1 MPNPFFNRLV
11 GNGGM
16 NMPGPLGNLMNMISQ
31 YRQFKS
37 QFQGDPKEQVQQL
50 LNSGQ
55 MTQEQYNQLSN
66 MAAQFQNFVK

>member
-37 QFQGDPKEQVQQL
+37 QFQGDPREQVQQL

>member
-66 MAAQFQNFVK
+66 IAAQFQNFVK